1 MNNMEDFQE
10 KMNPIHRENLC
21 RMLRMEQLPECL
33 LKEYL
38 KAKKMIDI
46 IDGSLAVGELAILAL
61 MAGYNPNTGKFL
73 SYDETIDWEDARLQA
88 QARKLA
94 AEPPDQQAPRPLDES
109 DDKVIEDAVEQ
120 PVPQTDE
127 QAKHAALQAEEP
139 EAMVEVDN
147 DGNVKP
153 VSGATG
159 QAVEQP
165 ASKEETA
172 KLWSPGMP
180 VRALHDE
187 EFKLGKIVGVSQPS
201 EVSKEIGAAVIIT
214 VELEGGDT
222 VTVEEDEVE
231 AV

>member
-109 DDKVIEDAVEQ
+109 DDKVIEDAVEA
-120 PVPQTDE
+120 PVEPLVDETETDE
-127 QAKHAALQAEEP
+127 Q
-139 EAMVEVDN
+139 
-147 DGNVKP
+147 KP
-153 VSGATG
+153 DLSA
-159 QAVEQP
+159 P
-165 ASKEETA
+165 TA

-180 VRALHDE
+180 VRALIDE
-187 EFKLGKIVGVSQPS
+187 EFKLGKIVGISKPS
-201 EVSKEIGAAVIIT
+201 EVGKEIGAAVQLT
-214 VELEGGDT
+214 VELKGGDT
-222 VTVEEDEVE
+222 VTVEENEVE